1 MQEQLI
7 DIELREREQDIN
19 RLARGIQEIS
29 DLFSDMSLLVS
40 HQGNQIDNIET
51 NILNSF
57 SHIDKANIQL
67 EKAKKYREKKR
78 RCYIKIFCM
87 SFLIIGVLILVIVI
101 TNKN

>member
-7 DIELREREQDIN
+7 NIQLEERERDIN
-19 RLARGIQEIS
+19 NLSRGVQEIS

-40 HQGNQIDNIET
+40 YQGNQIDNIET
-51 NILNSF
+51 NIQNSF

-67 EKAKKYREKKR
+67 IKAKKYKDKKR
-78 RCYIKIFCM
+78 RCYIKIFCI